1 MDSATLYGDAEA
13 APGEAPSPRWAD
25 AAAATEASE
34 APSPRWADAAAATE
48 ASEAEG
54 AKQERRRHALAAA
67 AAARAGGGDQPPAVP
82 SNMCAICLNQMTD
95 DTRTVVEEC
104 YHSFCREC
112 IATWCDR
119 QASGDKAAAANA
131 APGCPLCREPIV
143 ALLHEIRG
151 DDEYLR
157 SRPDDIRQAAERAAA
172 ARRQRNRDASRR
184 LDAEVRDP
192 FGPRALARR
201 RQIYARRQYS
211 HRAYQRAGRCLPAAA
226 PASLRLRPGAAAT
239 ELAPWLRRE
248 LIALLGIEDV
258 ETVVWFVLGLCER
271 GGIPAPPAAA
281 PPPGQPLR
289 QGSWLG
295 APPCEA
301 QLKPFLGERTAHF
314 LHELYA
320 FALSPVPLELYDR
333 VLCYPD
339 QQPQPQPQPQP
350 QAVPRQPEP
359 RQPGT
364 AAARDSGPAQAPVA
378 ERAAEETEA
387 EQRRRERRQR
397 RAERQKRRA
406 QREERRERKRQR
418 RSAAAQRLSQAASAV
433 PSAENAPVAAAAAAV
448 PSKVLDIQQLRRRRL
463 AYLGQL
469 EAEQSPAEASSA
481 ASAVAPAARAPPQPS
496 PRPAIEGGGVV
507 GIPPAVAAGRDGAE
521 LEAQLRAACIQSMW
535 QRMRLD
541 SPRRS
546 GGRRD
551 G

>member
-1 MDSATLYGDAEA
+1 MDSATLYGEAE
-13 APGEAPSPRWAD
+13 PGEAEQPLRPPP
-25 AAAATEASE
+25 AA

-67 AAARAGGGDQPPAVP
+67 AAAREGSGGQPPAVS

-119 QASGDKAAAANA
+119 QASGDKAAAAD
-131 APGCPLCREPIV
+131 APACPLCREPIV

-157 SRPDDIRQAAERAAA
+157 SRPDDIRLAAERAAA

-258 ETVVWFVLGLCER
+258 ETVFWFVLGLCER

-295 APPCEA
+295 VPPCEA

-339 QQPQPQPQPQP
+339 QQPQPQPQ
-350 QAVPRQPEP
+350 A
-359 RQPGT
+359 GT
-364 AAARDSGPAQAPVA
+364 AAARDSGPAPAPVA

-418 RSAAAQRLSQAASAV
+418 RSAAQRSSHGASAL
-433 PSAENAPVAAAAAAV
+433 PTAAENAPVAAAAVPVAAA
-448 PSKVLDIQQLRRRRL
+448 PSKVLDMTELRLRRL

-481 ASAVAPAARAPPQPS
+481 ASAAAPTGRLPPAPQAS
-496 PRPAIEGGGVV
+496 LRPAIEGGGVV

-546 GGRRD
+546 SGRRD

>member
-1 MDSATLYGDAEA
+1 MDSATLYGDAQAE
-13 APGEAPSPRWAD
+13 PGEAEQPP
-25 AAAATEASE
+25 AA

-67 AAARAGGGDQPPAVP
+67 AAAREGSGGQPPAVP

-119 QASGDKAAAANA
+119 QASGDKAAAADA

-201 RQIYARRQYS
+201 RQVYARRQYS

-226 PASLRLRPGAAAT
+226 PASLRLRPGAAAS

-289 QGSWLG
+289 QGTWLG
-295 APPCEA
+295 VPPCEA

-339 QQPQPQPQPQP
+339 QQPQPQPQ
-350 QAVPRQPEP
+350 AVPRQPEP

-364 AAARDSGPAQAPVA
+364 AAARDSGPARAPVA
-378 ERAAEETEA
+378 GRAAEETEA

-418 RSAAAQRLSQAASAV
+418 RSAAQRSSHGASAV
-433 PSAENAPVAAAAAAV
+433 PAAAENAPVAAAAA
-448 PSKVLDIQQLRRRRL
+448 PSKVLDMTELRRRRL

-481 ASAVAPAARAPPQPS
+481 ASAAAPTDRLPPQAS
-496 PRPAIEGGGVV
+496 LRPAIEGGGVV
-507 GIPPAVAAGRDGAE
+507 GIPPAVAAGRDGVE

-535 QRMRLD
+535 QRMR
-541 SPRRS
+541 SR
-546 GGRRD
+546 RRD